1 MLNRLIEKFEN
12 RVDLPIELEEISKA
26 ITELGFSDEIVFQGV
41 AADSAQLRGAFFKYY
56 YHRAM
61 YAEPTWVTC
70 IFYNEEE
77 PAEMQRV
84 ICCKELMHIFDS
96 KMERTDAKEEIAR
109 FIDKILGPLS
119 ADEYGQAD
127 FQAAKDKV
135 ALYQCLPLLF
145 PKAAL
150 QAARQAVQAGRK
162 TPEEIAK
169 LASIPLNIAEFM
181 LDENWDNINNS
192 IPK

>member
-1 MLNRLIEKFEN
+1 MLNRLIEKFET
-12 RVDLPIELEEISKA
+12 RVDLPIDLEEISKA
-26 ITELGFSDEIVFQGV
+26 ITELGFSDEIKFQGV
-41 AADSAQLRGAFFKYY
+41 DADSTQLRGAFYQY
-56 YHRAM
+56 HYHRAM

-70 IFYNEEE
+70 IFYNQEE
-77 PAEMQRV
+77 PVEMQRV

-96 KMERTDAKEEIAR
+96 KMERTDTMEEIPR
-109 FIDKILGPLS
+109 FIDKLLGPLA

-127 FQAAKDKV
+127 YQAAKDKV

-150 QAARQAVQAGRK
+150 QEARQAVQKGRK

-169 LASIPLNIAEFM
+169 WAAIPLNIAEFM
-181 LDENWDNINNS
+181 LDENWDNLNNS
-192 IPK
+192 LPK